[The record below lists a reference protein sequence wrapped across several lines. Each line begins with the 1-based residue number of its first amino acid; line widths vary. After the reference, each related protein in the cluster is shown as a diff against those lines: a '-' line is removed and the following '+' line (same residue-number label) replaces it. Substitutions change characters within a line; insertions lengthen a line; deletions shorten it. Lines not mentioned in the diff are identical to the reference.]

1 MVTCVCLRR
10 PSESPRLG
18 LIPSTLGA
26 SNRQAIDGINILWTM
41 NLLNQRD
48 QLISI
53 VTLICCLALFI
64 NDRRLVSLLAMA
76 AHNSWSLSAR
86 GDVVFMEGATVN
98 SNTGVVLVDE
108 GWFVRCA
115 QVVFL
120 VVKSRPSSSLWH
132 LSLNDIFEL
141 RVDGLRM
148 IGPVFGVSHL

>member
-1 MVTCVCLRR
+1 
-10 PSESPRLG
+10 
-18 LIPSTLGA
+18 
-26 SNRQAIDGINILWTM
+26 M
-41 NLLNQRD
+41 NLLDQRD
-48 QLISI
+48 QLIRI
-53 VTLICCLALFI
+53 VALISCLALLI
-64 NDRRLVSLLAMA
+64 YHRRLVSLLAMA

-120 VVKSRPSSSLWH
+120 MVKSRPSSSLWH